1 MTYEDLRRRAAELA
15 AIGQRDRAAAL
26 LVAAGDHAGASELLE
41 RVCDFAG
48 AAREALAAE
57 DPADRKSVV

>member
-1 MTYEDLRRRAAELA
+1 MAHEDLRRRAAELA
-15 AIGQRDRAAAL
+15 AIGQRARGAAL

-41 RVCDFAG
+41 RACDFVG

-57 DPADRKSVV
+57 DPARGALM